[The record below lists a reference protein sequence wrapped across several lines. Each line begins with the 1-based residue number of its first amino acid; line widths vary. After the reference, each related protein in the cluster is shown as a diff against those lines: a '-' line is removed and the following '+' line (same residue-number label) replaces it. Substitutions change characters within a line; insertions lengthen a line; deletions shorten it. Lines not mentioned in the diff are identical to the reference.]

1 MTISFSYIYRE
12 TIKFKRLI
20 KSHSASSQLSRLCDW
35 GFSLPNLSK
44 DAPAGAVKDGR
55 LCPKAHQQVQDSR
68 LRLRWIVGIS

>member
-1 MTISFSYIYRE
+1 M
-12 TIKFKRLI
+12 
-20 KSHSASSQLSRLCDW
+20 SHSAPSQLSHLCDG

-44 DAPAGAVKDGR
+44 GAPAGAVKDGR